1 MNLHFLAYILRFPQF
16 LCLYENHVRLQVQL
30 ISLNLVAIHTWFHS
44 QVPKFSQ
51 LKVEEHMCVYYIYIY
66 VWYVHDGPLRGVL
79 VATGKQI
86 YLQKCVSNYIL
97 YIYMHGEW
105 NSSPVWWHLLGH
117 VGRIPPKHL
126 LGWPQVG
133 ITIIH
138 PNDYVRFGWVLQA
151 PISYH
156 EWHANAA
163 QSPRLS
169 EPLQLRIW
177 SLDTSILGKIKFF
190 SLTFHCTSTDFFHQ
204 VDPVGWQSSVWRN
217 EKVEKLHDFEWNSK
231 QTSMPGPSL
240 LWCLT
245 FQQCADGNVCEAL
258 MAMSDQF
265 SSGWDFSTTKEHQ
278 LNMYQSKWVQ
288 VALTHVIWYDLI
300 HVIQYDII

>member
-1 MNLHFLAYILRFPQF
+1 MYMMDHWGVCWWPQGSRYIYRSVCQT
-16 LCLYENHVRLQVQL
+16 
-30 ISLNLVAIHTWFHS
+30 I
-44 QVPKFSQ
+44 
-51 LKVEEHMCVYYIYIY
+51 YYI
-66 VWYVHDGPLRGVL
+66 
-79 VATGKQI
+79 
-86 YLQKCVSNYIL
+86 

-190 SLTFHCTSTDFFHQ
+190 SLTFHCTSTDFFIKWIRWDGKAQFGEMKKLKNCMILNGIQNKPQCRGQ
-204 VDPVGWQSSVWRN
+204 VCYGAWRSNSALMETSVKLWWQ
-217 EKVEKLHDFEWNSK
+217 
-231 QTSMPGPSL
+231 
-240 LWCLT
+240 CLT
-245 FQQCADGNVCEAL
+245 NSVRAGTFPLQKNINWTCISPSE
-258 MAMSDQF
+258 
-265 SSGWDFSTTKEHQ
+265 
-278 LNMYQSKWVQ
+278 SKWP
-288 VALTHVIWYDLI
+288 WRM
-300 HVIQYDII
+300 